1 MPYPTI
7 SARIGALRFCAC
19 SSDSRITIPAPSP
32 TTNPSRPAS
41 QGRLARAGSSLRVER
56 AFIEANPPTPI
67 GVMVASVPPQII
79 ISAAPRSIILKESPM
94 ACAEAEHAVAV
105 AEFGP
110 RAPYRIEICPEAKL
124 TIADGIKNGE
134 IRPGPPFSSFPCSR
148 SMMSNPPIPD
158 ETYTPTS
165 SRSECS
171 GLQPD
176 MRTAKSAPASATWMN
191 RPIFFSSFFS
201 IHWKGS
207 KPLISPPMRQSK
219 PVVSKLVI
227 VDTPLTPARR
237 FFQLS
242 SVPMPS
248 AQTSPTPVTTT
259 RRVNCSYSRMRWYCP
274 AALLPFGVLVDILD
288 RILDGR
294 HLLGV
299 LVRHFNPERLLE
311 RHHQFH
317 LVQRVRPQV
326 IHERCRGRNFRFIHA
341 QLLDD
346 NLLYA
351 LFHAGHSFPP
361 RSAIARAV
369 FAK

>member
-41 QGRLARAGSSLRVER
+41 HGRLARAGSSFRVES
-56 AFIEANPPTPI
+56 AFIEAKPPTPI
-67 GVMVASVPPQII
+67 GVIVASVPPHII

-94 ACAEAEHAVAV
+94 ACAEAEQAVAV

-110 RAPYRIEICPEAKL
+110 RAPYRIEICPEARF
-124 TIADGIKNGE
+124 TIAEGMKKGE
-134 IRPGPPFSSFPCSR
+134 ILPGPPFSSFPCSR
-148 SMMSNPPIPD
+148 SMMSNPPIPE

-165 SRSECS
+165 SRSDCS
-171 GLQPD
+171 CFQFA

-201 IHWKGS
+201 IHRNGS
-207 KPLISPPMRQSK
+207 KFFTSPAMRQSK
-219 PVVSKLVI
+219 PAVSKLVMQA
-227 VDTPLTPARR
+227 TPLTPARR

-259 RRVNCSYSRMRWYCP
+259 RRVKDSCSQMRWYFP
-274 AALLPFGVLVDILD
+274 AALLPFGVFVDIFD
-288 RILDGR
+288 RVFYGR
-294 HLLGV
+294 HLLSV
-299 LVRHFNPERLLE
+299 LVGHFNPKRFFE
-311 RHHQFH
+311 RHYQCH
-317 LVQRVRPQV
+317 LLQR
-326 IHERCRGRNFRFIHA
+326 
-341 QLLDD
+341 
-346 NLLYA
+346 
-351 LFHAGHSFPP
+351 
-361 RSAIARAV
+361 
-369 FAK
+369 

>member
-1 MPYPTI
+1 
-7 SARIGALRFCAC
+7 
-19 SSDSRITIPAPSP
+19 
-32 TTNPSRPAS
+32 
-41 QGRLARAGSSLRVER
+41 
-56 AFIEANPPTPI
+56 
-67 GVMVASVPPQII
+67 
-79 ISAAPRSIILKESPM
+79 
-94 ACAEAEHAVAV
+94 
-105 AEFGP
+105 
-110 RAPYRIEICPEAKL
+110 
-124 TIADGIKNGE
+124 
-134 IRPGPPFSSFPCSR
+134 
-148 SMMSNPPIPD
+148 
-158 ETYTPTS
+158 
-165 SRSECS
+165 
-171 GLQPD
+171 
-176 MRTAKSAPASATWMN
+176 MN

-207 KPLISPPMRQSK
+207 KFLTSPAILQSK
-219 PVVSKLVI
+219 SAVSKCVMRPM
-227 VDTPLTPARR
+227 PLLPATR

-242 SVPMPS
+242 SVPIPS
-248 AQTSPTPVTTT
+248 AQTNPTPVTTT
-259 RRVNCSYSRMRWYCP
+259 RRVNCSCSRMRWYCP
-274 AALLPFGVLVDILD
+274 AVLLPFGVLVDILD

-299 LVRHFNPERLLE
+299 LVRHFDAKRLLE

-341 QLLDD
+341 ELLDD

>member
-41 QGRLARAGSSLRVER
+41 HGRLARAGSSLRVES

-67 GVMVASVPPQII
+67 GVIVASVPPLII
-79 ISAAPRSIILKESPM
+79 ISAAPRSIILKESPI

-110 RAPYRIEICPEAKL
+110 RAPYRIETCPEARF
-124 TIADGIKNGE
+124 TIADGMKKGE
-134 IRPGPPFSSFPCSR
+134 ILPGPPFSSLPCSR
-148 SMMSNPPIPD
+148 SMMSNPPIP
-158 ETYTPTS
+158 EEMYTPTS
-165 SRSECS
+165 SRSDCS
-171 GLQPD
+171 GFQLD
-176 MRTAKSAPASATWMN
+176 IRTAKSAPASAIWMN

-207 KPLISPPMRQSK
+207 KFFTSPAMRQSN
-219 PVVSKLVI
+219 PVASKLVM
-227 VDTPLTPARR
+227 VSTPLTPARR

-248 AQTSPTPVTTT
+248 AQTNPTPVTTT
-259 RRVNCSYSRMRWYCP
+259 RRVNDSCSLMRWYYP
-274 AALLPFGVLVDILD
+274 AALLPFGVFIDIVD
-288 RILDGR
+288 RIFDGR
-294 HLLGV
+294 HLFGV
-299 LVRHFNPERLLE
+299 LVGHFDPERLLE

-317 LVQRVRPQV
+317 LVQRIRPQV
-326 IHERCRGRNFRFIHA
+326 VHKRCRRRHFRFIHA
-341 QLLDD
+341 ELLDD

-351 LFHAGHSFPP
+351 FFHAGHSFPP
-361 RSAIARAV
+361 RSAIARSCWC
-369 FAK
+369 

>member
-1 MPYPTI
+1 M
-7 SARIGALRFCAC
+7 
-19 SSDSRITIPAPSP
+19 PAPSP
-32 TTNPSRPAS
+32 TTNPSRCAS
-41 QGRLARAGSSLRVER
+41 NGLLACEGSSLRVES
-56 AFIEANPPTPI
+56 AFIEANPPMPI
-67 GVMVASVPPQII
+67 GVIVASVPPQII

-134 IRPGPPFSSFPCSR
+134 ILPGPPFSSFPCSR

-171 GLQPD
+171 GFQPD

-201 IHWKGS
+201 IHRKGS
-207 KPLISPPMRQSK
+207 KPLILPPIRQSK
-219 PVVSKLVI
+219 PVVSKLVM
-227 VDTPLTPARR
+227 VATPLTPARR

-259 RRVNCSYSRMRWYCP
+259 RRVNDSCSPMRWSCP
-274 AALLPFGVLVDILD
+274 AALLPFGVFVDIFD
-288 RILDGR
+288 SVFDGG

-299 LVRHFNPERLLE
+299 FVRHFDAEGFLE
-311 RHHQFH
+311 GHHQFH
-317 LVQRVRPQV
+317 LVQRVCAQV
-326 IHERCRGRNFRFIHA
+326 VHKGSRGRHFRLIHA
-341 QLLDD
+341 ELLDD

-351 LFHAGHSFPP
+351 FFHAGHSFPP
-361 RSAIARAV
+361 QSAIARAD
-369 FAK
+369 